1 MPNGGRGHSS
11 CVSEDEL
18 SLGKARTRILTFVS
32 CLVLVVSVFGVSA
45 SRAAEDQPTDPILL
59 MIKTAATTDG
69 GKNLIPV
76 LETAIAAAPERGQE
90 LADYARS
97 LTSDRVAEINDAIG
111 IDTTPAQQKGI
122 AQNSVKSETDQAG
135 FFAFSA
141 WDGEIDLGGTL
152 NTGNTSAKAF
162 SGSVKLSH
170 AVGLWRH
177 KIAMSFDYGRND
189 GVLTKRRLLAS
200 YQLNYETDSRIYA
213 FGRTEYENDTFS
225 GFDHR
230 VYGGTGFGYR
240 FFNSDNLQ
248 WSAEAGP
255 GLRYA
260 QVSQGPGDETKFTFR
275 SATSFKWLI
284 FPSTVFSQD
293 AEYLLNGSD
302 TLNATTALTVALTE
316 KLSGRISFN
325 LRSDSKPP
333 LGAVA
338 TDTTTKASIVY
349 GF

>member
-1 MPNGGRGHSS
+1 M
-11 CVSEDEL
+11 
-18 SLGKARTRILTFVS
+18 SLGKARTRISNFVS
-32 CLVLVVSVFGVSA
+32 CLVLIGSFVGAFSLQ
-45 SRAAEDQPTDPILL
+45 AAEDKPTDPILL

-97 LTSDRVAEINDAIG
+97 LTSDKTAEINEAIG
-111 IDTTPAQQKGI
+111 MERPTPRATPVV
-122 AQNSVKSETDQAG
+122 QNSVKSQTDQTG

-141 WDGEIDLGGTL
+141 WDGEIDLGGSI

-162 SGSVKLSH
+162 SGSIDLTH

-177 KIAMSFDYGRND
+177 KIDLSFDYGRNS
-189 GVLTKRRLLAS
+189 GVLTKRRLLTS
-200 YQLNYETDSRIYA
+200 YQINYETNARIYA
-213 FGRTEYENDTFS
+213 FGRTEYENDRFS

-230 VYGGTGFGYR
+230 IYGGTGFGYR

-248 WSAEAGP
+248 WSVEAGP
-255 GLRYA
+255 GLRFA
-260 QVSQGPGDETKFTFR
+260 QVSQGPGDETNFTFR

-284 FPSTVFSQD
+284 FPSTVLSQD
-293 AEYLLNGSD
+293 TEYLLNGSD
-302 TLNATTALTVALTE
+302 TLNSTTALTIALTE
-316 KLSGRISFN
+316 KLAGRFSFN

-333 LGAVA
+333 LGSVA
-338 TDTTTKASIVY
+338 TDTTSKASIVY

>member
-1 MPNGGRGHSS
+1 M
-11 CVSEDEL
+11 
-18 SLGKARTRILTFVS
+18 SLGKAHTRTLSLVS
-32 CLVLVVSVFGVSA
+32 CLVLIVSVLSVSA
-45 SRAAEDQPTDPILL
+45 SRAAEDKPADPILL
-59 MIKTAATTDG
+59 MIKTAAETDG

-97 LTSDRVAEINDAIG
+97 LTTDRVAEINSAIG
-111 IDTTPAQQKGI
+111 MEAAPVRQTGLN
-122 AQNSVKSETDQAG
+122 QNTVKSETDQTG

-141 WDGEIDLGGTL
+141 WDGEIDLGGAI
-152 NTGNTSAKAF
+152 NTGNTRAKTF
-162 SGSVKLSH
+162 SGSVDLTH

-177 KIAMSFDYGRND
+177 KIDLSFDYGRNN
-189 GVLTKRRLLAS
+189 GLLTKRRLLTS
-200 YQLNYETDSRIYA
+200 YQLNYETNARIYA
-213 FGRTEYENDTFS
+213 FARTEYENDKFS

-230 VYGGTGFGYR
+230 IYGGTGFGYR

-248 WSAEAGP
+248 WSVEAGP

-260 QVSQGPGDETKFTFR
+260 QVSQGPGDETNFTFR

-284 FPSTVFSQD
+284 FPSTIFSQD

-325 LRSDSKPP
+325 LRNDSKPP

-338 TDTTTKASIVY
+338 TDTSTKASIVY

>member
-1 MPNGGRGHSS
+1 M
-11 CVSEDEL
+11 
-18 SLGKARTRILTFVS
+18 SLGKAHTRILILVS
-32 CLVLVVSVFGVSA
+32 CLVLIGSVLGVSA
-45 SRAAEDQPTDPILL
+45 SRAAEDPPTDPLLL
-59 MIKTAATTDG
+59 MIKIAATTDG

-97 LTSDRVAEINDAIG
+97 LTSNRVAEINDAIG
-111 IDTTPAQQKGI
+111 LESTPTQRTALGH
-122 AQNSVKSETDQAG
+122 STVKSETDQTG

-141 WDGEIDLGGTL
+141 WDGEVDLGGSI
-152 NTGNTSAKAF
+152 NTGNTKAKSF
-162 SGSVKLSH
+162 SGSIDLTH

-177 KIAMSFDYGRND
+177 EIDLAFDYGRND
-189 GVLTKRRLLAS
+189 GELTKRRLLAS

-213 FGRTEYENDTFS
+213 FGRTEYENDKFS

-230 VYGGTGFGYR
+230 IYGGTGFGYR

-248 WSAEAGP
+248 WSVEAGP

-325 LRSDSKPP
+325 LRNDSKPP
-333 LGAVA
+333 LGTVG

>member
-1 MPNGGRGHSS
+1 M
-11 CVSEDEL
+11 
-18 SLGKARTRILTFVS
+18 
-32 CLVLVVSVFGVSA
+32 
-45 SRAAEDQPTDPILL
+45 LL

-76 LETAIAAAPERGQE
+76 LETAIAAAPERE
-90 LADYARS
+90 EEFADYART
-97 LTSDRVAEINDAIG
+97 LTADKVAEINEATG
-111 IDTTPAQQKGI
+111 MEAPPVRPTPVV
-122 AQNSVKSETDQAG
+122 QNSVKSQTDQTG

-141 WDGEIDLGGTL
+141 WDGEIDLGGSI
-152 NTGNTSAKAF
+152 NTGNTDAKAF
-162 SGSVKLSH
+162 SGSFDLTH

-177 KIAMSFDYGRND
+177 KIDLTFDYGRNS
-189 GVLTKRRLLAS
+189 GALTKRRLLTS
-200 YQLNYETDSRIYA
+200 YQLNYETNARIYA
-213 FGRTEYENDTFS
+213 FGRTEYENDKFS

-240 FFNSDNLQ
+240 FFNTDNLQ
-248 WSAEAGP
+248 WSVEAGP

-260 QVSQGPGDETKFTFR
+260 EVSSGPGDETNFTFR

-284 FPSTVFSQD
+284 FPSTVISQD

-316 KLSGRISFN
+316 KISGRISFN

-338 TDTTTKASIVY
+338 TDTTTKASVVY